1 MACVHSTQ
9 ATVFDA
15 VQTAQGCSVEGRPG
29 ASLECWLGLERRR
42 LMQNIR
48 RLLKAQRVMKNL
60 RLWVLSGQILY
71 TKRAH

>member
-9 ATVFDA
+9 VTVFDA
-15 VQTAQGCSVEGRPG
+15 VQTAQGWSVEGRPE
-29 ASLECWLGLERRR
+29 ASLECWLRLERRR

-48 RLLKAQRVMKNL
+48 WLLKAERVMENL